1 MYFAVGNI
9 SNFDKHDLENHLS
22 REGGGGGGE
31 GNWHIYL
38 LYFQAGQRNLTGPFA
53 AEQKHFP

>member
-31 GNWHIYL
+31 LAHISAL
-38 LYFQAGQRNLTGPFA
+38 LPGRPEKFNRPLCS
-53 AEQKHFP
+53 